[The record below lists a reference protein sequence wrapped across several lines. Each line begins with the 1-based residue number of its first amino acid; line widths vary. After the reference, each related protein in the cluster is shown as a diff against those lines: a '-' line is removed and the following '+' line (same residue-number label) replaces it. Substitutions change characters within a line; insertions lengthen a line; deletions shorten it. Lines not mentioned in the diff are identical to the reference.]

1 MKLRLVAVTVL
12 VCGLAWST
20 IAWGGSGATTQIVV
34 DRTTRNKVLN
44 DYTLLTRD
52 CIQRAWTTPAEIA
65 VPGALKGKVSINYT
79 VKRSGAVERVEL
91 VKGSGIPEMD
101 RTLLKAIRAAA
112 PFPPFP
118 DGVDA
123 SSIMIRANFVV
134 ADMPTVAVT
143 TAAHEVDTDKTSAE
157 SAQENPNKPVWG
169 APAGS
174 SVAKEDESKDTTPPA
189 PTPKRYKWGMDK

>member
-12 VCGLAWST
+12 VCALTLSA
-20 IAWGGSGATTQIVV
+20 IAWGGSGATAQIVV
-34 DRTTRNKVLN
+34 DRTTRDKTLN

-52 CIQRAWTTPAEIA
+52 CIQRAWTTPVELT
-65 VPGALKGKVSINYT
+65 VPGALKGRITINYT
-79 VKRSGAVERVEL
+79 LRRSGAVERIEL

-118 DGVDA
+118 DGVEA

-134 ADMPTVAVT
+134 ADLPTVPVM
-143 TAAHEVDTDKTSAE
+143 AATHDVGTEKSAIE
-157 SAQENPNKPVWG
+157 TGPDNTQKPVWG

-174 SVAKEDESKDTTPPA
+174 STVKDDEAKDAVPPA
-189 PTPKRYKWGMDK
+189 PTPKRYKWGMDR

>member
-1 MKLRLVAVTVL
+1 MKLRLIAVTVL

-20 IAWGGSGATTQIVV
+20 IAWGGSGATAQIVV

-52 CIQRAWTTPAEIA
+52 CIQRVWTTPVEMA

-79 VKRSGAVERVEL
+79 VKRSGAVERIEL
-91 VKGSGIPEMD
+91 VKESGIPEMD
-101 RTLLKAIRAAA
+101 RTLLRAIRDAA

-118 DGVDA
+118 DGVEA

-134 ADMPTVAVT
+134 ADLPTVPVIMATHDVET
-143 TAAHEVDTDKTSAE
+143 EKSTAQSAPD
-157 SAQENPNKPVWG
+157 NTGKPVWG

-174 SVAKEDESKDTTPPA
+174 STVKDDEAKDATPPA
-189 PTPKRYKWGMDK
+189 PTPKRYKWGMDR